1 MKAAG
6 CRRVYLGLETGSQET
21 LQLMNKKTTLEE
33 GMNAVQLFHEA
44 GVEVAAFFIVGYP
57 GETVTSIE
65 STFRFS
71 LTLPLDEISFN
82 VPFPLPGSKL
92 FERVSDLDMHKDWD
106 KENEVTFVYN
116 SEFDEVWLRRR
127 IDETMRLFAEK
138 K

>member
-1 MKAAG
+1 
-6 CRRVYLGLETGSQET
+6 
-21 LQLMNKKTTLEE
+21 MNKKATLEE
-33 GMNAVQLFHEA
+33 GIHAVQVFHDA

-57 GETVTSIE
+57 GETVESIE

-92 FERVSDLDMHKDWD
+92 FERVSDLDMNRDWD

-116 SEFDEVWLRRR
+116 TEFDEAWLRRR
-127 IDETMRLFAEK
+127 IDETLRLFAGK
-138 K
+138 N